1 MDGYLAS
8 YLAMLAA
15 MPPHKIKQLYDQ
27 LNVFPGSMMALSL
40 DATLCLICLGTTVL
54 DKE

>member
-1 MDGYLAS
+1 MDIYLAP
-8 YLAMLAA
+8 YLA

-27 LNVFPGSMMALSL
+27 LNVFPGSVMVLSL

-54 DKE
+54 DEEW